1 MTWVPLL
8 FSTKSWSNV
17 RGNKK
22 SFTKNFS
29 SFDFKGYRNV
39 SFGRN
44 EWNGSLLNLSEIF
57 IMYLCKL
64 LNKPWVNLKLVM
76 AETIE
81 EIL

>member
-1 MTWVPLL
+1 MKWVPLL

-17 RGNKK
+17 RCNKK
-22 SFTKNFS
+22 SFTKNF

-39 SFGRN
+39 SFGSN

-64 LNKPWVNLKLVM
+64 LNKPWVKLKLVM